1 MTLRRRVLV
10 VSAGVLAAILV
21 LVAVWL
27 RESVEAPRVEAERE
41 RVLRSWHAAARLLTA
56 EDPLL
61 QGPAQ
66 AAVDLGELLGVRV
79 TLVDEDG
86 QVLGDSGV
94 PGGDV
99 TGMENHGGRP
109 EIQAAWSGR
118 VDLVERQSP
127 TLGIPTLYAAGIV
140 PVDGGG
146 PLVLRVASPL
156 EDLRGPMDG
165 ASRVLLA
172 LGVGGLLAV
181 GLVVASGGIDGPLRR
196 SVTGLEEGVAAATA
210 GDADTLPPTTKPLAP
225 ELAGLGASIQRLLDE
240 VRGRTREVA
249 RERDELLSIVDSIA
263 EGVVA
268 LTEDARILRMNRAA
282 VDLLEINQPAP
293 FAPIGTLVRHP
304 QLRDHLEEAVVLP
317 LPPREFT
324 VGDRNLLVSPHFLE
338 PGGAVVTFLDVTELR
353 RMEKIRR
360 DFVANASHEMK
371 TPLTAMRGFAETLL
385 EGDPPEALRR
395 EFLGSIRTNSVRLQ
409 NLVDDL
415 LDLSRLEAGAW
426 PVQEEEVE
434 LADAAV
440 EVWEELMR
448 ARRETGVDF
457 RIEGDAVAL
466 ADGQALHQVFRNL
479 MDNALRFT
487 PDDGSIQ
494 VRITARGPEVEVAV
508 SDSGAGIPSS
518 ALPRIFERFYRVDPG
533 RDRIAGGTG
542 LGLAIVRHLVQS
554 MGGEVG
560 AESELGKGTT
570 IRFTLPRVE
579 GG

>member
-1 MTLRRRVLV
+1 M
-10 VSAGVLAAILV
+10 
-21 LVAVWL
+21 
-27 RESVEAPRVEAERE
+27 EAERD
-41 RVLRSWHAAARLLTA
+41 RVLRTWNAAARLLVVDA
-56 EDPLL
+56 SLL
-61 QGPAQ
+61 QRPAD
-66 AAVDLGELLGVRV
+66 AAVDLGGLFSVRV
-79 TLVDEDG
+79 TLVDEG
-86 QVLGDSGV
+86 GRVLGDSGV

-109 EIQAAWSGR
+109 EIQAAWAGR
-118 VDLVERQSP
+118 MELVERPSP
-127 TLGIPTLYAAGIV
+127 TQGIPTLYAAGIV
-140 PVDGGG
+140 QVEGAA

-156 EDLRGPMDG
+156 EELRGPLDG
-165 ASRVLLA
+165 APRILLA
-172 LGVGGLLAV
+172 LGVGGLIAL
-181 GLVVASGGIDGPLRR
+181 GMVVASGGIDGPLRR
-196 SVTGLEEGVAAATA
+196 SVTELEEGVAAATA
-210 GDADTLPPTTKPLAP
+210 GDADALPPMDPLAP
-225 ELAGLGASIQRLLDE
+225 ELAGLGAGVQRLLDE
-240 VRGRTREVA
+240 VRSRTREVA

-282 VDLLEINQPAP
+282 VELLEITRPAP

-317 LPPREFT
+317 LPPREFA
-324 VGDRNLLVSPHFLE
+324 VGERNLLVSPHLLDA
-338 PGGAVVTFLDVTELR
+338 GGAVVTFLDVTELR

-434 LADAAV
+434 LADAAG
-440 EVWEELMR
+440 EVWEELMQ
-448 ARRETGVDF
+448 ARRDTGIDF

-494 VRITARGPEVEVAV
+494 VRILPRGPEVEVAV

-533 RDRIAGGTG
+533 RDRVAGGTG

-554 MGGEVG
+554 MGGEVT
-560 AESELGKGTT
+560 AESELGNGTT

>member
-1 MTLRRRVLV
+1 VTVRRRTLVL
-10 VSAGVLAAILV
+10 SAGVLAASLF
-21 LVAVWL
+21 LVALWL
-27 RESVEAPRVEAERE
+27 RGSVDAPRMEAERD
-41 RVLRSWHAAARLLTA
+41 RVLRTWYAGARLLSVE
-56 EDPLL
+56 EDLL
-61 QGPAQ
+61 RDPAR
-66 AAVDLGELLGVRV
+66 AAVELGDLLGLRV
-79 TLVDEDG
+79 TLVEEG
-86 QVLGDSGV
+86 GRVLGDSGV

-99 TGMENHGGRP
+99 TGMENHGARP
-109 EIQAAWSGR
+109 EIRAAWAGG
-118 VDLVERQSP
+118 VELAERPSP
-127 TLGIPTLYAAGIV
+127 TQGIPTLYVAGV
-140 PVDGGG
+140 VQLEGEA
-146 PLVLRVASPL
+146 PLVLRVASPVG
-156 EDLRGPMDG
+156 DLRGPLDHAPRILLIVG
-165 ASRVLLA
+165 LGGVLA
-172 LGVGGLLAV
+172 LGAV
-181 GLVVASGGIDGPLRR
+181 ILSGGVDGPLRR
-196 SVTGLEEGVAAATA
+196 SAGSLEDGVAAVVTGEAA
-210 GDADTLPPTTKPLAP
+210 GLPPVDRLAP
-225 ELAGLGASIQRLLDE
+225 ELAGVGTAIQRLVDE
-240 VRGRTREVA
+240 ARGRTREVT

-268 LTEDARILRMNRAA
+268 LTEDARVLRMNRAA
-282 VDLLEINQPAP
+282 VDLLEISRPAP

-304 QLRDHLEEAVVLP
+304 QLRDHLEESVVLS
-317 LPPREFT
+317 LPPREFA
-324 VGDRNLLVSPHFLE
+324 VGERNLLVSTHLLD

-395 EFLGSIRTNSVRLQ
+395 QFLGSIRTNSVRLQ
-409 NLVDDL
+409 DLVDDL

-434 LADAAV
+434 LAAAARA
-440 EVWEELMR
+440 VWEELMQ
-448 ARRETGVDF
+448 ARRESGVTF
-457 RIEGDAVAL
+457 GIEGDAVAL

-487 PDDGSIQ
+487 PDDGSIR
-494 VRITARGPEVEVAV
+494 VRITPRGPEVEVAI

-533 RDRIAGGTG
+533 RDRAAGGTG
-542 LGLAIVRHLVQS
+542 LGLAIVRHLVHS

-560 AESELGKGTT
+560 AESELGRGTT